1 MTGESS
7 VWKRFGVLIFLLF
20 MISACSSKTHAVPSG
35 YHSYNMEKVSS
46 AVEQLEFQPDLPE
59 YIPVPMISVV
69 SDIYQDE
76 GTELMDLSFYTPD
89 NDLLTIQFSQEEID
103 TPWIDPEELSI
114 LDNIDGFYED
124 NRFSKKLTWEKDGVT
139 YLMTYRASVASE
151 EGNEQSVTRQQL
163 VEVARSFHS

>member
-1 MTGESS
+1 M
-7 VWKRFGVLIFLLF
+7 WRRFGVLFFCLLLV
-20 MISACSSKTHAVPSG
+20 SACSKTHAIPSG

-46 AVEQLEFQPDLPE
+46 AVEQLDFQPELPE

-69 SDIYQDE
+69 TDIYQSE
-76 GTELMDLSFYTPD
+76 GSELMDLSFYTPG

-103 TPWIDPEELSI
+103 TLWIDPKELSI
-114 LDNIDGFYED
+114 LDNIDGVYED

-139 YLMTYRASVASE
+139 YLMTYRASVAPE

>member
-1 MTGESS
+1 M
-7 VWKRFGVLIFLLF
+7 WRRFGVLFFSLL
-20 MISACSSKTHAVPSG
+20 MISACGSKTHAVPSG
-35 YHSYNMEKVSS
+35 YHSYNLEKVSS

-69 SDIYQDE
+69 SDIYQDD
-76 GTELMDLSFYTPD
+76 GSELMDLSFYTPD

-103 TPWIDPEELSI
+103 TPWMDPEELPI
-114 LDNIDGFYED
+114 NDDIDGVYED

-139 YLMTYRASVASE
+139 YLMTYRTSVAPE